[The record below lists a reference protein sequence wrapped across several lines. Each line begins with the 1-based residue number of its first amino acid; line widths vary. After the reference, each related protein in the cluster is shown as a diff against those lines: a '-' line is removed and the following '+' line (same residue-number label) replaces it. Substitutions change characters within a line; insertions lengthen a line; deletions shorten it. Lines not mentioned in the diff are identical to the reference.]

1 MYEHHRQPLVP
12 REVFLRRLLRHGGIA
27 LALIAGSLLLG
38 VLGYRFIAGL
48 GWVDAIE
55 NAAMILGGMGP
66 ISPLSTDAAKLFAA
80 CYALFSGIVF
90 LVGVGVLVAPVLH
103 RFMHRFHL
111 GEDDKA
117 GMPKP

>member
-1 MYEHHRQPLVP
+1 MFEHRRQPLVP

-38 VLGYRFIAGL
+38 VLGYRFIGGL
-48 GWVDAIE
+48 GWVDATE

-66 ISPLSTDAAKLFAA
+66 VSPLTTDVAKLFAA
-80 CYALFSGIVF
+80 FYALFSGIVF
-90 LVGVGVLVAPVLH
+90 LVGVGVLLAPILH

-117 GMPKP
+117 GAPKR

>member
-1 MYEHHRQPLVP
+1 MFEHHRQPLVP
-12 REVFLRRLLRHGGIA
+12 KEVFLRRLLRHGGIA
-27 LALIAGSLLLG
+27 MALIASSLFMG
-38 VLGYRFIAGL
+38 VLGYRFIGGL

-66 ISPLSTDAAKLFAA
+66 TSPMTTNAAKLFAA

-90 LVGVGVLVAPVLH
+90 LVGVAVLLAPVLH

-111 GEDDKA
+111 GDDDTRS
-117 GMPKP
+117 

>member
-1 MYEHHRQPLVP
+1 MFEHHRQPLVP
-12 REVFLRRLLRHGGIA
+12 TEVFLRRLLRHGGIA
-27 LALIAGSLLLG
+27 LALIASSLLVG
-38 VLGYRFIAGL
+38 VLGYRFIGGL

-66 ISPLSTDAAKLFAA
+66 VSPLTTDVAKLFAA
-80 CYALFSGIVF
+80 LYALFSGIVF
-90 LVGVGVLVAPVLH
+90 LVGVAVLLAPVLH

-117 GMPKP
+117 GAPKR